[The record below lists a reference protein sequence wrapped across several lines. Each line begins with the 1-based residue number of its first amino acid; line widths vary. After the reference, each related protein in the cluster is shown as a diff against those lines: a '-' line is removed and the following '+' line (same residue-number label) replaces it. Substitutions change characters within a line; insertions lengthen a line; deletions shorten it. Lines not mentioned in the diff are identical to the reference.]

1 MIFEAVSSW
10 RRCLKKERIVVYVTA
25 ERGTRSVAWGSPLR
39 TNRYVT
45 TAITSSYCLHALME
59 MLIWLISVYFDEISC
74 PRFLFFFLFLC
85 LSWCAPQLPPG
96 RSFFFDCGHHNRLQ
110 IVKSEVFI
118 MGCFSLSTLL
128 SWASFGLKLENT
140 GLSGRQPGDST
151 GLKTK
156 T

>member
-39 TNRYVT
+39 TNRYVM
-45 TAITSSYCLHALME
+45 TAITSSYCPHALME

-74 PRFLFFFLFLC
+74 PRFLFFFSFS
-85 LSWCAPQLPPG
+85 LSVMVCPSVTTWKII
-96 RSFFFDCGHHNRLQ
+96 FFDCGHHNRLQ